1 MGVPSGPG
9 ASVHASR
16 PAALV
21 TEPRLFLSIT
31 PRRSLVR
38 RHPDLRHLL
47 ARVLL
52 AALYVVV
59 IVGAFIAGHG
69 GL

>member
-1 MGVPSGPG
+1 M
-9 ASVHASR
+9 
-16 PAALV
+16 
-21 TEPRLFLSIT
+21 TEPRLFLSTT

-38 RHPDLRHLL
+38 RHPDLRQCL

-52 AALYVVV
+52 AALYLVV
-59 IVGAFIAGHG
+59 IVGAFVAGHG